1 VDLLTFFLRSHAA
14 VHAREVSGEAHPAQR
29 VFDGPSDAQMRV
41 RPGQGLNSLVWLL
54 WHMARTED
62 AAVNPVVAGREQV
75 LDDAWMRRMNLP
87 YRIIGSGM
95 TGDDVTECSARADI
109 AGVRAYRVA
118 VGRRTR
124 EVVSALSPDAWDE
137 VVNDVDIARA
147 GSAGAFRDWVPGTP
161 YPWLGWTRGEQLASS
176 ALRHNSAH
184 IGEAVTIRGLAGF
197 GV

>member
-1 VDLLTFFLRSHAA
+1 
-14 VHAREVSGEAHPAQR
+14 
-29 VFDGPSDAQMRV
+29 MRV
-41 RPGQGLNSLVWLL
+41 RPGQGLNSLVWLV

-95 TGDDVTECSARADI
+95 TDDDVTECSARADV
-109 AGVRAYRVA
+109 AAVRAYRVA

-124 EVVSALSPDAWDE
+124 EVVCALSPDASDE
-137 VVNDVDIARA
+137 VVGEVDIARA
-147 GSAGAFRDWVPGTP
+147 GSAGAFRDWVPGAP

-176 ALRHNSAH
+176 ALRRNSAH

-197 GV
+197 PV